1 MPQQATSKIRVY
13 LVEDQT
19 LLRETLGTMLM
30 TDPELEVVG
39 SSADAEHALLE
50 LETLAVDAVLMDIL
64 LPGMGGIEAT
74 RLLKEQ
80 HADLAVVVLTSYQ
93 GEYFEAAIEAGA
105 TGYIMKSCQPEQ
117 LVQAVRLACQGH
129 LLIDPSITRNLAREL
144 TQLRQAHRA
153 LLLTP
158 RHVEIL
164 RLVAR
169 GRRYKEIAT
178 TLFASERTVHREIRT
193 IFDRLGVNDAAHAVS
208 EAYKMGLI

>member
-1 MPQQATSKIRVY
+1 
-13 LVEDQT
+13 
-19 LLRETLGTMLM
+19 MLM

-164 RLVAR
+164 RMVAR
-169 GRRYKEIAT
+169 GRRYKEIAS

>member
-164 RLVAR
+164 RMVAR

>member
-1 MPQQATSKIRVY
+1 MQKHASSKIRVY

-39 SSADAEHALLE
+39 AAGDAEQALQE
-50 LETLAVDAVLMDIL
+50 LETLDVDAVLMDIL

-80 HADLAVVVLTSYQ
+80 HSDLAVVVLTSYH

-144 TQLRQAHRA
+144 TELRQAHRA

-164 RLVAR
+164 KLVAS
-169 GRRYKEIAT
+169 GRHYKEIAS
-178 TLFASERTVHREIRT
+178 TLFASERTVHREIRA

>member
-178 TLFASERTVHREIRT
+178 TLFTSERTVHREIRT

>member
-1 MPQQATSKIRVY
+1 MQQQASAKIRVY

-19 LLRETLGTMLM
+19 LLRETLGRMLRAE
-30 TDPELEVVG
+30 PELEVVG
-39 SSADAEHALLE
+39 EAQDAERALQE
-50 LETLAVDAVLMDIL
+50 LETLDADAVLMDIL
-64 LPGMGGIEAT
+64 LPGMDGIEAT

-80 HADLAVVVLTSYQ
+80 HPDLAVVMLTSYH
-93 GEYFEAAIEAGA
+93 GEYFEAAIGAGA
-105 TGYIMKSCQPEQ
+105 TGYIMKSCKPEQ

-129 LLIDPSITRNLAREL
+129 LLIDPAITRGLAREL

-164 RLVAR
+164 KLVAS
-169 GRRYKEIAT
+169 GRRYKEIAS